1 MELGDSKVAEKIR
14 NIAKDSAAAAKSKA
28 GCADQGTATGSG
40 NKSFAIVDQEP
51 ISIADQWDPDEEQH
65 LGNTSE
71 EHQGQGMTSSSARH
85 QDSED
90 SHTLLDSMVEVQ
102 QKTSG

>member
-1 MELGDSKVAEKIR
+1 MQCGPCNDPEDRQGQHCGGGADSLA
-14 NIAKDSAAAAKSKA
+14 IA
-28 GCADQGTATGSG
+28 
-40 NKSFAIVDQEP
+40 DQEP
-51 ISIADQWDPDEEQH
+51 ISISHQWDQDAEQH

-102 QKTSG
+102 QKIRFCSLALVSR